1 MGCKLMHKAPKS
13 ECEYDVGKKKHI
25 YEKNTFP
32 FLFTLKLAKH
42 GQSKGVTLRKSTESA
57 MWAGSPPHRNGHER
71 HPRYVVLYDF
81 SFGEGG
87 GGGMGPG
94 KAEETKILCFFST
107 LLQL

>member
-1 MGCKLMHKAPKS
+1 MHKAPKS

-87 GGGMGPG
+87 GGGMGQG